1 MTVETELGLV
11 VSARDWSERLHRFTV
26 DHGGARVRARIL
38 RPEDA
43 VAEDYDVLL
52 VDDVTSF
59 LSRRLVQQVQS
70 QGRSVIGVFDP
81 VANPAGQSFLEGLG
95 VDGLLPA
102 HATAE
107 EFIRAASAYGT
118 VERAARAVEFVEP
131 GAGSVESGRGQ
142 LVVVAS
148 SSGGTGATEIA
159 VGLANAFT
167 TVKDRTLLVDADDV
181 VPAIAQRLGL
191 ALHPNIRTSID
202 ALLHQPDRVD
212 KTFHSLRR
220 APIDVVAGISN
231 TQDWIELRPGDVVS
245 LATDETVRR
254 SFVIANVSSRIEDLA
269 FHGGAPR
276 YGLARAMIAA
286 ADQLVVV
293 AVPSPIGVART
304 LEWIAQVRALAP
316 HRPVHIVFNKAPR
329 SAFKL
334 GELTQ
339 EITRTYAPFSL
350 TVVPEDR
357 RVSEAAWDGDL
368 VKSGAFVKGI
378 EQLAGALASLPAARA
393 AS

>member
-1 MTVETELGLV
+1 METELGLV

-59 LSRRLVQQVQS
+59 LNRRLVQQVQS
-70 QGRSVIGVFDP
+70 QGRSVVGVFDA
-81 VANPAGQSFLEGLG
+81 VTNPAGQAFLEDLG
-95 VDGLLPA
+95 VDGILPS

-107 EFIRAASAYGT
+107 EFVRAVSSFGT
-118 VERAARAVEFVEP
+118 VERVARAMEVVEP
-131 GAGSVESGRGQ
+131 GTDSVESGRGQ

-159 VGLANAFT
+159 VALAHAFT
-167 TVKDRTLLVDADDV
+167 TVKDRALLMDADDV

-202 ALLHQPDRVD
+202 AFLNQPDRVD

-220 APIDVVAGISN
+220 SPIDVVAGIPN

-245 LATDETVRR
+245 LATDETARR
-254 SFVIANVSSRIEDLA
+254 SFVVANVSSRIEDLA

-276 YGLARAMIAA
+276 YALARGMISA
-286 ADQLVVV
+286 ADQLVAV

-304 LEWIAQVRALAP
+304 LEWIAQVRVLAP
-316 HRPVHIVFNKAPR
+316 YRPVHVVFNKAPR

-357 RVSEAAWDGDL
+357 RVAEAAWAGEL
-368 VKSGAFVKGI
+368 VRGGSFVKGV

>member
-1 MTVETELGLV
+1 MTVEVELGLV

-43 VAEDYDVLL
+43 VAEDYDVLV

-59 LSRRLVQQVQS
+59 LSRRLVQRVQS
-70 QGRSVIGVFDP
+70 QGRSVVGVFD
-81 VANPAGQSFLEGLG
+81 AAINPAGKVFLEDLG
-95 VDGLLPA
+95 VDGTIPA

-107 EFIRAASAYGT
+107 EFLRTVSAFGT
-118 VERAARAVEFVEP
+118 IERAIRAVELVDP
-131 GAGSVESGRGQ
+131 GYGSVEQARGQ
-142 LVVVAS
+142 LVIVAS
-148 SSGGTGATEIA
+148 SSGGTGATEVA
-159 VGLANAFT
+159 VGLANALA
-167 TVKDRTLLVDADDV
+167 TVKDRTLLIDADDV
-181 VPAIAQRLGL
+181 VPSIAQRLGL

-202 ALLHQPDRVD
+202 AFLHQPDRID
-212 KTFHSLRR
+212 RTFHSLRR
-220 APIDVVAGISN
+220 APVDVVAGISN
-231 TQDWIELRPGDVVS
+231 IQDWIELRPGDVVS
-245 LATDETVRR
+245 LATDETLRR
-254 SFVIANVSSRIEDLA
+254 TFVIANVSSRIEDLT

-276 YGLARAMIAA
+276 YGLARAMITA

-293 AVPSPIGVART
+293 AAPSPIGVART

-316 HRPVHIVFNKAPR
+316 HRPVHFVFNMAPR
-329 SAFKL
+329 AAFKL

-357 RVSEAAWDGDL
+357 RVTDAAWNGAL
-368 VKSGAFVKGI
+368 VKSGTFVKGI
-378 EQLAGALASLPAARA
+378 EQLAAALASVPVARA

>member
-1 MTVETELGLV
+1 MEVELGLV

-43 VAEDYDVLL
+43 VGEDYDVLV

-70 QGRSVIGVFDP
+70 QGRSVVGVFD
-81 VANPAGQSFLEGLG
+81 AATNPAGKVFLEDLG
-95 VDGLLPA
+95 VDGTIPA

-107 EFIRAASAYGT
+107 EFIRTVSAFGT
-118 VERAARAVEFVEP
+118 IERAIRVVELVDP
-131 GAGSVESGRGQ
+131 GYGSVEQARGQ
-142 LVVVAS
+142 LVIVAS
-148 SSGGTGATEIA
+148 SSGGTGATEVA
-159 VGLANAFT
+159 VGLANALT
-167 TVKDRTLLVDADDV
+167 TVKDRTLLIDADDV
-181 VPAIAQRLGL
+181 VPSIAQRLGL

-202 ALLHQPDRVD
+202 ALLHQPDRID
-212 KTFHSLRR
+212 RTLHSLRR
-220 APIDVVAGISN
+220 APVDVVAGISN
-231 TQDWIELRPGDVVS
+231 IQDWIELRPGDVVS
-245 LATDETVRR
+245 LATDETLRR
-254 SFVIANVSSRIEDLA
+254 PFVIANVSSRIEDLA

-276 YGLARAMIAA
+276 YGLARAMITA

-293 AVPSPIGVART
+293 SAPSPIGVART

-316 HRPVHIVFNKAPR
+316 HRAVHLVFNMAPR
-329 SAFKL
+329 AAFKL

-357 RVSEAAWDGDL
+357 RVSDAAWNGDL
-368 VKSGAFVKGI
+368 VKSGTFVKGI
-378 EQLAGALASLPAARA
+378 EQLAVALASVSVARA

>member
-1 MTVETELGLV
+1 
-11 VSARDWSERLHRFTV
+11 
-26 DHGGARVRARIL
+26 
-38 RPEDA
+38 
-43 VAEDYDVLL
+43 
-52 VDDVTSF
+52 
-59 LSRRLVQQVQS
+59 
-70 QGRSVIGVFDP
+70 
-81 VANPAGQSFLEGLG
+81 
-95 VDGLLPA
+95 
-102 HATAE
+102 
-107 EFIRAASAYGT
+107 
-118 VERAARAVEFVEP
+118 
-131 GAGSVESGRGQ
+131 
-142 LVVVAS
+142 
-148 SSGGTGATEIA
+148 
-159 VGLANAFT
+159 
-167 TVKDRTLLVDADDV
+167 
-181 VPAIAQRLGL
+181 
-191 ALHPNIRTSID
+191 
-202 ALLHQPDRVD
+202 
-212 KTFHSLRR
+212 LRR

-231 TQDWIELRPGDVVS
+231 AQDWIELRPGDVVS
-245 LATDETVRR
+245 LATDETMRR

-276 YGLARAMIAA
+276 YGLARAMITA